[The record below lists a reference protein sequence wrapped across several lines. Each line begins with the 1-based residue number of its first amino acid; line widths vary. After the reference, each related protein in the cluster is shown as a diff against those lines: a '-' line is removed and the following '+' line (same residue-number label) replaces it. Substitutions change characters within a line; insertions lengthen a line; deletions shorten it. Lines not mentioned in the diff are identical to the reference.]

1 LVGVPPYMVE
11 VQVSAHHGVDVM
23 TADAEALQVLEKTV
37 RKIAKH
43 VKVASATGADA
54 GIDYDNPLRRLHYE
68 TLEVHPLPALGRR
81 VMRVQ
86 PLQRDHLLRR
96 RVGHGHVDVVLEVP
110 QFDDACHGDVADPP

>member
-1 LVGVPPYMVE
+1 LVFGAAEQVASVRESRPVLAGLGILVGVPPYMVE

-86 PLQRDHLLRR
+86 PLQRDHLL
-96 RVGHGHVDVVLEVP
+96 
-110 QFDDACHGDVADPP
+110 